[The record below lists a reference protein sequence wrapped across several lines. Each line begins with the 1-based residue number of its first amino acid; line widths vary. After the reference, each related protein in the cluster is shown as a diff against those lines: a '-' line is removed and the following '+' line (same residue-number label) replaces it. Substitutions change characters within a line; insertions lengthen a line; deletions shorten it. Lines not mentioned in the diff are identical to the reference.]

1 MELFRGKYI
10 IDCDSNAN
18 VTLKLNTG
26 RTKLIK
32 NKNTGEENEETIYDV
47 LGYFSTYESCMKWF
61 LGYLIKQ
68 KGRSDNQV
76 NSVERIIEVIEE
88 SKNELLNELNKIN
101 LDSSM

>member
-26 RTKLIK
+26 RTKVIK
-32 NKNTGEENEETIYDV
+32 NKNTGGENEEIIYDV
-47 LGYFSTYESCMKWF
+47 LGYFSTYESCIKWF

-68 KGRSDNQV
+68 KGKSDKQV
-76 NSVERIIEVIEE
+76 NSVEKIIEVIEE
-88 SKNELLNELNKIN
+88 SKDELLSELKKLI
-101 LDSSM
+101 